1 MGENYGFCASGSG
14 KIFIRGEL
22 RIKYSFGTACIW
34 NSEVQRRN
42 KSNYGDSALRLR
54 SGQNDEQKQTKA
66 NTEILAEPE

>member
-1 MGENYGFCASGSG
+1 MGEKEAFAGVAPA
-14 KIFIRGEL
+14 KD
-22 RIKYSFGTACIW
+22 SFGTACIR

-66 NTEILAEPE
+66 NTEILASPE